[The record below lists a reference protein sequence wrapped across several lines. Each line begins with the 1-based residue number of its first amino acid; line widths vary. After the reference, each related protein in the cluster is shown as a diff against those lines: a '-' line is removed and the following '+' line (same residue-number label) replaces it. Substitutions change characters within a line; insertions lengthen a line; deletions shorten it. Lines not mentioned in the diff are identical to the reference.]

1 MGLTVSSV
9 RRAEPADVPLL
20 AGIEAAGDVQF
31 AGYLDSSVGASATDV
46 RQRVADGLV
55 LVIGSPAVGFAHLIE
70 LDDGSAHLE
79 QLSVHPRAQRRGLG
93 RTLLRAVF
101 GIVRDRGLERV
112 TLTTYADVPWNAP
125 FYARLGFTVVREP
138 SGALGHVVADERRRG
153 LDRELP
159 RVAMERIVRDEPTP
173 IPAVSV
179 LPVRDGP
186 GGLEVFVQHRAAT
199 MDFVPGALVFP
210 GGRIDARDAAAALDV
225 PDLLVEEHA
234 RSWRHTAHGVLGDA
248 RQAAR
253 TVLAC
258 AVREVAEETGAVVD
272 PARLLPWDDWETP
285 LGVPK
290 RFDVR
295 FLLLPVRTAAEAAEF
310 THVTTEARHSHWMPV
325 SDVERGAEDGSLY
338 LVAPTRVLVEE
349 LATLG
354 SLDAAVHL
362 RPPIRRVRDDI
373 CPTPARRGRLSPP
386 Q

>member
-31 AGYLDSSVGASATDV
+31 AGYLDASVVASATDG

-55 LVIGSPAVGFAHLIE
+55 LVVGSPAVGFAHLIE

-258 AVREVAEETGAVVD
+258 AVREVAEETGAAVD

>member
-31 AGYLDSSVGASATDV
+31 AGYLDASVVASATDG

-55 LVIGSPAVGFAHLIE
+55 LVVGSPAVGFAHLIE

-210 GGRIDARDAAAALDV
+210 GGRIDARDAAAALDL

-258 AVREVAEETGAVVD
+258 AVREVAEETGAAVD